1 MRVIGIGTSLV
12 LLAAVPAAAVEPGAF
27 LERLGAAYAFMGYE
41 LEFGPARAEG
51 DAIVVEGMTVAVT
64 RPEGLFG
71 PVDLDVDLR
80 FEGVAETAD
89 GTYTAETLSID
100 RMAFEQDTGFEL
112 IGFTVD
118 DVRMSGFYLPPGEV
132 RTIDTLTLFSGLETG
147 PMRFTQDGVDVF
159 SIAAVRTT
167 SDFNP
172 PPGTGALVDLS
183 SHLLVE
189 GVTIHTGSEKDSAK
203 ASMAIFGAPR
213 VDGRLEGTLTWTIEG
228 GHVAVESLRFAFDKQ
243 GTLELAFAIEG
254 MTPDVMEMIY
264 ETERRAAEMRSKG
277 KTQSAEKIE
286 MQAGLELI
294 DNLHLVSASIRYDD
308 ATLVE
313 RLLAHLARQ
322 EGLDGPVYTEGLLEQ
337 LSLSLSNARAPE
349 LADGIVEEVRRFLA
363 DPGSI
368 EVSAAPAS
376 PLRLITVVSAA
387 VNPAG
392 LANMLGLA
400 VTAGKGDE
408 NDTPDT

>member
-12 LLAAVPAAAVEPGAF
+12 LLAVAPAAAVEPEAF
-27 LERLGAAYAFMGYE
+27 LQRLDAAYAVMGYE

-51 DAIVVEGMTVAVT
+51 DVIVVEGVTVAIT
-64 RPEGLFG
+64 RPEALLD
-71 PVDLDVDLR
+71 PIDLDVDLR
-80 FEGVAETAD
+80 FEGVGETED
-89 GTYTAETLSID
+89 GAYTAETLSIE
-100 RMAFEQDTGFEL
+100 RLAFEHDTGFEL
-112 IGFTVD
+112 LGFSVE

-132 RTIDTLTLFSGLETG
+132 RTIDTLTLFSDLETG
-147 PMRFTQDGVDVF
+147 PMRFTQDGADVF
-159 SIAAVRTT
+159 SISQVRTI
-167 SDFNP
+167 SRFNP

-183 SHLLVE
+183 SHFTVE
-189 GVTIHTGSEKDSAK
+189 GVTVHTGSEKDGAK
-203 ASMAIFGAPR
+203 TSMAIFGAPR
-213 VDGRLEGTLTWTIEG
+213 VDGRIEGMLMWTIKG
-228 GHVAVESLRFAFDKQ
+228 GRVSVESLRFAFDEQ
-243 GTLELAFAIEG
+243 GTLDLAFTIDG

-277 KTQSAEKIE
+277 KTQSAEEME

-294 DNLHLVSASIRYDD
+294 DNLHFVSASIRYDD

-322 EGLDGPVYTEGLLEQ
+322 EGLDTPAYTEGLLEQ
-337 LSLSLSNARAPE
+337 LSLLLSNVRAPAF
-349 LADGIVEEVRRFLA
+349 ADGIVGEVRRFLA

-376 PLRLITVVSAA
+376 PLRLITVFSAA

-392 LANMLGLA
+392 LANMLGLT
-400 VTAGKGDE
+400 VTAGNGDE
-408 NDTPDT
+408 NNGPDS